1 MIFVTVGTHE
11 QQFNRLVEYMDNL
24 NLSEEVIIQRGYSD
38 YVPSR
43 CRSEKLLPYSEMEKL
58 VEQARIVVTH
68 GGPSSIMMPLQM
80 GKIPIVVPRQNRYGE
95 HVNDHQVE
103 FVQKISES
111 IDIIPV
117 YDIQELGD
125 IIRKYDSIA
134 SGSVELKSNN
144 KEFNEKLEKLV
155 EDMFR
160 KKR

>member
-58 VEQARIVVTH
+58 VEEARIVVTH

-160 KKR
+160 KKS

>member
-58 VEQARIVVTH
+58 VEEARIVVTH

-117 YDIQELGD
+117 YAIQELGD

-160 KKR
+160 KKS

>member
-80 GKIPIVVPRQNRYGE
+80 GEIPIVVPRQNRYGE

-144 KEFNEKLEKLV
+144 KEFNEK
-155 EDMFR
+155 
-160 KKR
+160 

>member
-38 YVPSR
+38 YVPRS

-58 VEQARIVVTH
+58 TEQARIVVTH

-160 KKR
+160 KNR